1 MNEQDNN
8 TSAAFMEV
16 TSRKVEGQDKK
27 IAAIEEKMKDM
38 PANNELLRKLLDS
51 VEILRSDL
59 GSVSLLPGKINNFSN
74 RLDLA
79 TDLLRQPA
87 INKVIH
93 HHHIPKLIWISVG
106 LFITLCLVCSGWY
119 VTSTK
124 LDGFVASDTKYR
136 QLLLDTAHRSLQL
149 YLNQLDSLYEMQPDL
164 RKRVLE
170 TEEKYRLNF
179 ERLQKAEQLKTEAKN
194 LEKAAGRK

>member
-27 IAAIEEKMKDM
+27 IAAIEEKMKDI
-38 PANNELLRKLLDS
+38 PVNNELFRKLLDS

-59 GSVSLLPGKINNFSN
+59 GSVSLLPGKISHFSN

-79 TDLLRQPA
+79 MDLLKQPA
-87 INKVIH
+87 TNKVIH
-93 HHHIPKLIWISVG
+93 HHHIPKLIWISLG
-106 LFITLCLVCSGWY
+106 LFIVLCLVCSGWY

-136 QLLLDTAHRSLQL
+136 QLRLDTTHKSLQL
-149 YLNQLDSLYEMQPDL
+149 YLDQLDNLYKTQPDL
-164 RKRVLE
+164 RKKVLE
-170 TEEKYRLNF
+170 TEEEYRLNL
-179 ERLQKAEQLKTEAKN
+179 ERLQKAERLKTEAKN

>member
-27 IAAIEEKMKDM
+27 IAAMEEKMKDI
-38 PANNELLRKLLDS
+38 PANAELLHKLLNS
-51 VEILRSDL
+51 VEGLRSDIKEA
-59 GSVSLLPGKINNFSN
+59 SLLPDKLVQFSN
-74 RLDLA
+74 QLELA
-79 TDLLRQPA
+79 TDLLKQPA

-106 LFITLCLVCSGWY
+106 LFIALCLVCSGWY

-136 QLLLDTAHRSLQL
+136 QLRLDTAHKSLQL
-149 YLNQLDSLYEMQPDL
+149 YLDQLDSLYKGQSNL
-164 RKRVLE
+164 REKVLE
-170 TEEKYRLNF
+170 TEEEFRLNF
-179 ERLQKAEQLKTEAKN
+179 ERLQKAKRLKEEANN